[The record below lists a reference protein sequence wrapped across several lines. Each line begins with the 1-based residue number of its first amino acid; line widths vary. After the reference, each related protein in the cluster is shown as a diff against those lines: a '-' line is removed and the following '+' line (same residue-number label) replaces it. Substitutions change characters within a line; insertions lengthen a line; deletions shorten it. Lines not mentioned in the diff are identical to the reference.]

1 MAYVWAHR
9 GASAYA
15 PENTLE
21 AFRLA
26 NEMHADGIE
35 LDVHLSRDGEVVVG
49 HDETVKRVTG
59 GACEKRLYD
68 MTLEE
73 MQTIDVCN
81 GKEAY
86 KGARI
91 PTLRQVLEFLKT
103 NEMFLNIE
111 LKTTDI
117 FYPDL
122 EKKTVALVHEYGLQD
137 RVIYSSFNHYSLMLA
152 READPDCKIAPLY
165 SEGMYEP
172 HAYALHL
179 KANAIHP
186 HFRTLLIPGTAEGCL
201 ANGIDINPWTV
212 DGEENMRWLLSIG
225 CNALITNVPDV
236 ARKVVDAFGK

>member
-35 LDVHLSRDGEVVVG
+35 LDVHLSKDGEVVVG
-49 HDETVKRVTG
+49 HDETVKRTTL
-59 GACEKRLYD
+59 GACDKRLCD
-68 MTLEE
+68 MTVEE
-73 MQTIDVCN
+73 MQQLDVYN
-81 GKEAY
+81 GKEEY
-86 KGARI
+86 RGARI

-103 NEMFLNIE
+103 NDMYLNIE

-117 FYPDL
+117 FYPGL
-122 EKKTVALVHEYGLQD
+122 EEKTVALVHEYGLAD

-152 READPDCKIAPLY
+152 RKADPDCKIGLLY

-172 HAYALHL
+172 HAYAQHL
-179 KANAIHP
+179 NATAIHP
-186 HFRTLLIPGTAEGCL
+186 HFRTLLIPGSTEGCVK
-201 ANGIDINPWTV
+201 NGILINPWTV
-212 DGEENMRWLLSIG
+212 DDEETMRWLLSIG
-225 CNALITNVPDV
+225 CNALISNVPDV
-236 ARKVVDAFGK
+236 ARKVVDAQ